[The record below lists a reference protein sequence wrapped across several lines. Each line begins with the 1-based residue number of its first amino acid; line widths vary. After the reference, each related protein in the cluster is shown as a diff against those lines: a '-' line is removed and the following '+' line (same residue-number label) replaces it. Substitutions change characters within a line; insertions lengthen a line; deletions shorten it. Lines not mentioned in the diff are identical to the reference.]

1 MSTLRVTGLK
11 QETSSATNISMA
23 VGGGVTVAGIATFHN
38 NAIFTNDVTVSGNIS
53 VGGTLTYQD
62 VTDVDSIG
70 IITARNGI
78 HVTSGSVGIG
88 TANPSDKL
96 EVKGDTGA
104 AVVVLSSGDT
114 GLTGNDVIGQI
125 NFKDYDTNAHAG
137 GDQDDL
143 VNIKA
148 IVKHETGNA
157 SGIDGSDG
165 EGYDL
170 TFSTSKRSGSNSAF
184 TVSEKLRITD
194 DGNIGIGTDNP
205 NQPLHI
211 HANGTSYVRFTDE
224 TSGIGATDGVIFGL
238 DHPHLYAWNYEAG
251 DFVVA
256 TNATEKFRIT
266 SDGKLILSGTART
279 TPFISGDG
287 GMCIEQSHDGNLRA
301 LTIRNKDT
309 DAAAATSLAFS
320 LNRTG
325 GDVDF
330 VGGEIKL
337 EKEQSWSGTS
347 TTIDGAMVFSTVQ
360 NETVSEKLRI
370 NAAGNISINGS
381 YVHGSLAAGGGGGG
395 YISKDEIAQYA
406 NSSASNF
413 FRGWDASG
421 SSNALRVQ
429 LKGNGGIANYQAND
443 SNLCD
448 EREKKNIVSL
458 DSKWDKVKSW
468 ELKKFHYNE
477 DADTDDLKYGVI
489 AQQVEEHCPEVITD
503 WEKDEGV
510 IRKGVKEQQM
520 TWMAIKALQEAMTR
534 IETLEAEVAVLK
546 ES

>member
-1 MSTLRVTGLK
+1 LRVTGLK

-256 TNATEKFRIT
+256 TNA
-266 SDGKLILSGTART
+266 
-279 TPFISGDG
+279 
-287 GMCIEQSHDGNLRA
+287 
-301 LTIRNKDT
+301 
-309 DAAAATSLAFS
+309 
-320 LNRTG
+320 
-325 GDVDF
+325 
-330 VGGEIKL
+330 
-337 EKEQSWSGTS
+337 
-347 TTIDGAMVFSTVQ
+347 
-360 NETVSEKLRI
+360 
-370 NAAGNISINGS
+370 
-381 YVHGSLAAGGGGGG
+381 
-395 YISKDEIAQYA
+395 
-406 NSSASNF
+406 
-413 FRGWDASG
+413 
-421 SSNALRVQ
+421 
-429 LKGNGGIANYQAND
+429 
-443 SNLCD
+443 
-448 EREKKNIVSL
+448 
-458 DSKWDKVKSW
+458 
-468 ELKKFHYNE
+468 
-477 DADTDDLKYGVI
+477 
-489 AQQVEEHCPEVITD
+489 
-503 WEKDEGV
+503 
-510 IRKGVKEQQM
+510 
-520 TWMAIKALQEAMTR
+520 
-534 IETLEAEVAVLK
+534 
-546 ES
+546 